1 MILWLASSSA
11 DCLLPSG
18 KLNDHP
24 GLPVALRTLT
34 FELPVLSVL
43 CLAPSAAFCATSSG
57 GWDVLV
63 TQGTSVQLVNVP
75 AEDTTLP
82 PVPLL
87 LPPTASEGGGTEG
100 SEPSARGASLPSP
113 RSVEWAWEDLGLT
126 DWSLAQHEAAMRPPS
141 PEKAR
146 PASQGMA
153 MPASFKPRLSPRGAA
168 ATPAAEVLTL
178 TLTLT

>member
-1 MILWLASSSA
+1 MSHHSLHRNAAACLLSQEPHYGRITAFCRSPDASTFASASRDATVILWLASSSA

-87 LPPTASEGGGTEG
+87 LP
-100 SEPSARGASLPSP
+100 L
-113 RSVEWAWEDLGLT
+113 
-126 DWSLAQHEAAMRPPS
+126 
-141 PEKAR
+141 
-146 PASQGMA
+146 
-153 MPASFKPRLSPRGAA
+153 
-168 ATPAAEVLTL
+168 
-178 TLTLT
+178 